1 MVPFFM
7 PDFLFLAMNLRLS
20 LLFLF
25 VSLNSFGQ
33 VLGDRIAKAFAA
45 FESDPQLQYGIS
57 SLTVLDATTGQ
68 VVFQKNEH
76 TGLASAST
84 LKTVTAATAYYLLGP
99 DFKWET
105 KLSYTGHI
113 ENGILKGDLY
123 VNGGGDPTFG
133 SWRFPGTKR
142 EVILSNWIS
151 AIRQAGIRQIQG
163 RVIADDSLFGTQTL
177 PVGWTWQDMGNYYGA
192 GPNSLTWHENQFE
205 LSFKA
210 GSRVGAPADIIR
222 VSPVLRDVTLV
233 NEVTT
238 GKPGTGDNVYI
249 YSAPYSGVIY
259 VRGTYAIDLK
269 KVISGSVPDPAFQL
283 AAELADTLAE
293 AGVAVKGSF
302 TTLRKLAMVGGIPG
316 AERSTVL
323 ATHVSPDFSAVN
335 YWFNQKSINLY
346 GEHILRTLAWK
357 KSGKPETAEGVKVLQ
372 NFWSEKC
379 GIDAGAINIM
389 DGSGLS
395 PGNRITTF
403 AMAKVLQTIRSEP
416 WFGSFYEGLPV
427 YNAMKMKSGT
437 INDVLAYTG
446 YQTSVS
452 GESLVFSFLVN
463 NYNGSASAVRQK
475 MFKVLDVLK

>member
-1 MVPFFM
+1 
-7 PDFLFLAMNLRLS
+7 MNLRLS
-20 LLFLF
+20 LLLF
-25 VSLNSFGQ
+25 FISLQSFGQ
-33 VLGDRIAKAFAA
+33 GIGERIGKAYAA
-45 FESDPQLQYGIS
+45 FESDPQMKYGIS
-57 SLTVLDATTGQ
+57 SLTVINGTTGQ
-68 VVFQKNEH
+68 VVFQKNEN

-105 KLSYTGHI
+105 KLSYTGRI
-113 ENGILKGDLY
+113 ENGTLKGDLY
-123 VNGGGDPTFG
+123 INGGGDPTFG

-151 AIRQAGIRQIQG
+151 AVRQAGIKQIEG
-163 RVIADDSLFGTQTL
+163 RIIADDRLFGTQTL

-192 GPNSLTWHENQFE
+192 GPNSLTWHENQFD
-205 LSFKA
+205 LHFKA
-210 GSRVGAPADIIR
+210 GRQVGEPAALLKI
-222 VSPVLRDVTLV
+222 SPALRGVTLV

-249 YSAPYSGVIY
+249 YSAPYSEVIY
-259 VRGTYAIDLK
+259 IRGTYGIDLK

-283 AAELADTLAE
+283 AGEFADTLNQ
-293 AGVAVKGSF
+293 AGVPLIGSF
-302 TTLRKLAMVGGIPG
+302 TTARKLAMTAG
-316 AERSTVL
+316 TVSSEYAALL

-346 GEHILRTLAWK
+346 GEHILKTLAWK
-357 KSGKPETAEGVKVLQ
+357 KTGMATTDKGVKVLQ
-372 NFWSEKC
+372 DFWSGKC
-379 GIDAGAINIM
+379 GIDPDAINIM

-395 PGNRITTF
+395 PGNRITTS
-403 AMAKVLQTIRSEP
+403 AMASVLQAITTEP
-416 WFGSFYEGLPV
+416 WFASFYEGLPV
-427 YNAMKMKSGT
+427 YNGMKMKSGT

-446 YQTSVS
+446 YQTSS
-452 GESLVFSFLVN
+452 AGEPLVFSFIVN